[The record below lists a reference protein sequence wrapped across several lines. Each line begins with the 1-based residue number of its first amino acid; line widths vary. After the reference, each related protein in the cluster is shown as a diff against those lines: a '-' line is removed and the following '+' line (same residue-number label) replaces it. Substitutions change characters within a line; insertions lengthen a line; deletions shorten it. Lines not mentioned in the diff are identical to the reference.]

1 MNELKNTFKTY
12 IIIIFILFVIYLL
25 LFLTNLNDY
34 FLADELDF
42 FEMQEKSPFYFL
54 YQGFNRKYYRPLAL
68 AFLHGIYY
76 LFYLNPIP
84 YHLISISLHVANSVL
99 IYHISKR
106 FFKKE
111 TTAIIVLFITVV
123 FVALYFEAVI
133 WIASYFE
140 LLFVLF
146 CLISIEFFLKYNES
160 GREKKK
166 FFLLAN
172 LFVTV
177 GYFFKESTF
186 FLFLGYL
193 VYEICQYNFF
203 DLDNLWINMKDFIKK
218 NLLYLTYIPLVVFL
232 IIGRFFINPR
242 LDTTIAQ
249 FLDIQTLLLLGG
261 GAVVA
266 LLLYWVFVNKI
277 NNDELKLILI
287 PTLLYIFLSVF
298 HLKSRIFY
306 FPCLIGAIAIGF
318 LFDHF
323 NYDMF
328 SWTKS
333 IKALKQRRHIFSISL
348 LIGITITSGFF
359 VIYHKNTYEFLS
371 NSTFNI
377 CRTLET
383 VPNGDQKDIFI
394 ININYYGGYYFS
406 LVDIY
411 FEAELFLRHGKDYNI
426 TTAYINVGDTILYS
440 NNQRSIPLT
449 IGEYDNLTNT
459 VNVVCYLFIPQAM
472 NIVNI
477 TTLNYSMW

>member
-1 MNELKNTFKTY
+1 
-12 IIIIFILFVIYLL
+12 
-25 LFLTNLNDY
+25 LNDY
-34 FLADELDF
+34 FLADELSF

-54 YQGFNRKYYRPLAL
+54 YQGFNRKYYRPLGL

-76 LFYLNPIP
+76 LYYLNPIP

-111 TTAIIVLFITVV
+111 STSIIILFITMA
-123 FVALYFEAVI
+123 FVALYFEAII
-133 WIASYFE
+133 WVASYFE

-146 CLISIEFFLKYNES
+146 CLISIVFFLKYTGS
-160 GREKKK
+160 GKEKKK

-172 LFVTV
+172 LFLTL

-193 VYEICQYNFF
+193 AFEFSQYDFF
-203 DLDNLWINMKDFIKK
+203 DLDNLWNNMKDFIKK
-218 NLLYLTYIPLVVFL
+218 NLIYLTFIPLVVFL

-242 LDTTIAQ
+242 LDTTITQ

-277 NNDELKLILI
+277 DNDELKLILI
-287 PTLLYIFLSVF
+287 PTLLYTFLSIF
-298 HLKSRIFY
+298 HVKSRIFY
-306 FPCLIGAIAIGF
+306 FPCLLGALAIGF
-318 LFDHF
+318 LIDHLD
-323 NYDMF
+323 YDMF
-328 SWTKS
+328 SWIIDIKS
-333 IKALKQRRHIFSISL
+333 IKRRRHIFSVSL
-348 LIGITITSGFF
+348 IIGITITSGFF
-359 VIYHKNTYEFLS
+359 VVYHKNMYEFLS
-371 NSTFNI
+371 TSTYNI

-394 ININYYGGYYFS
+394 INCYYFGGYYFS

-411 FEAELFLRHGKDYNI
+411 FEADLYLRHGKDYNI
-426 TTAYINVGDTILYS
+426 TTAYINVGDTSLYS
-440 NNQRSIPLT
+440 SNHRSILLT
-449 IGEYDNLTNT
+449 IGEYNLLTNT
-459 VNVVCYLFIPQAM
+459 TINPDNVCYLFLPNEM
-472 NIVNI
+472 NILNI
-477 TTLNYSMW
+477 TNKNYSQWFL